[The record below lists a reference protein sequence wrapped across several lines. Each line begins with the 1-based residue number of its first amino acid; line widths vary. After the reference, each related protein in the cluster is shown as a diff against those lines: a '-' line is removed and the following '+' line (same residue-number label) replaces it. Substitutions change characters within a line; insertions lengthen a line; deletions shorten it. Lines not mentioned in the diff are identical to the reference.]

1 MRSDVEIE
9 KHRKG
14 KGERKKKRERER
26 EITFRYYVEMV
37 KLILLQFFVLTHE
50 PIP

>member
-14 KGERKKKRERER
+14 KGERKRER